1 MISEMSC
8 CNLRRAGSDYCVNYI
23 SPGNFSD
30 FCLKIFP
37 QEKVSSYGKI
47 HVRKIFN
54 YNKSF
59 QTPLRLV
66 LLRKNFERGFI
77 K

>member
-23 SPGNFSD
+23 SPGSFAD

-37 QEKVSSYGKI
+37 QVSKI

-59 QTPLRLV
+59 QAPLRLV
-66 LLRKNFERGFI
+66 LLLKNFERGLI